1 MAHEDWVVGGD
12 RHTAAAERIYAAAT
26 ELILSQG
33 LDAFDVDALAAE
45 LHCSRATVY
54 RYAGGKAQI
63 RDAVLLRL
71 ATGIIDT
78 VRSTV
83 AGMTGQQRVMAAITV
98 ALDQIKSDPLRRLML
113 ESGHAVQPGELHAS
127 PVLSHLAAELT
138 GITDAGLANLKDA
151 KHLTYLNLYGTPV
164 TDAKYFGTG
173 FGIAVAKGNQEL
185 LTQLNKGL
193 AEIKANGTYQ
203 KIFDKYF
210 AQ

>member
-1 MAHEDWVVGGD
+1 MAHEDWVVGGE
-12 RHTAAAERIYAAAT
+12 RRTAATERIYAAAT

-83 AGMTGQQRVMAAITV
+83 VGMTGQQRVMTAIAV

-138 GITDAGLANLKDA
+138 GITDDPEAAQWIVRVVISLALWPIPDQHVEQA
-151 KHLTYLNLYGTPV
+151 VLQR
-164 TDAKYFGTG
+164 F
-173 FGIAVAKGNQEL
+173 IAPAF
-185 LTQLNKGL
+185 TR
-193 AEIKANGTYQ
+193 
-203 KIFDKYF
+203 
-210 AQ
+210 

>member
-138 GITDAGLANLKDA
+138 GITDDPEAAQWIVRVVISLALWPIPDQRVEKA
-151 KHLTYLNLYGTPV
+151 VLQR
-164 TDAKYFGTG
+164 F
-173 FGIAVAKGNQEL
+173 IAPA
-185 LTQLNKGL
+185 
-193 AEIKANGTYQ
+193 
-203 KIFDKYF
+203 F
-210 AQ
+210 A